1 MSKRRPLPA
10 LGLSLLL
17 IAAALLAATAPVAA
31 QSSGDDPLFDGVLS
45 NADENA
51 TTGQKVAKT
60 MSDVSGSIARLQDTI
75 AERFGFGD
83 ETAEQNATTY
93 ANDFDQAVESNN
105 KTIREYS
112 NQRLSPGSEH
122 EVFAVYFHDKDGNNV
137 TRYVVTTVSD
147 GNWTDGPR
155 VLTPSEFSETNR
167 SQDQWISLD
176 WYASKHSAD
185 VTEEFVDEFASQDKD
200 VTRTKRVSLVS
211 KYGSGLKSSM
221 WGDDSPSFEE

>member
-1 MSKRRPLPA
+1 MSRRRPLPA

-17 IAAALLAATAPVAA
+17 IVAALLAATAPVTA
-31 QSSGDDPLFDGVLS
+31 QSSGDEPLFDGVLS

-60 MSDVSGSIARLQDTI
+60 MSDVSGSIARLQDTL

-112 NQRLSPGSEH
+112 NNRVSPGTEH
-122 EVFAVYFHDKDGNNV
+122 EVFAVYFHDKEGNNV
-137 TRYVVTTVSD
+137 TRYVVTSVSD

-155 VLTPSEFSETNR
+155 VLTPSEFNETNR
-167 SQDQWISLD
+167 SKDQWVSLD

-185 VTEEFVDEFASQDKD
+185 ETREFVEEFATEDKD
-200 VTRTKRVSLVS
+200 VSRTKRAALVS
-211 KYGSGLKSSM
+211 KYGTGIKSSM